1 MDAGM
6 FTWLE
11 TLSPWWWVALGVA
24 LGALE
29 MVVFSFTLIWPG
41 IAAIVMAILAWI
53 APGITGEIQVAIFA
67 ILSIVL
73 MFVGRSLV
81 KKFGDGEPLTNLN
94 NRSAQIIGR
103 QAKVVGFDLGAGHV
117 EIDGLRWVAN
127 WPEGQSAEVG
137 QVVKIIAADGMSV
150 QVENL

>member
-11 TLSPWWWVALGVA
+11 TLSPWWWVALGVG

-41 IAAIVMAILAWI
+41 IAAIFMALLVWI
-53 APGITGEIQVAIFA
+53 VPGISGEVQVAIFA

-73 MFVGRSLV
+73 MFAGRSLV
-81 KKFGDGEPLTNLN
+81 KKFGDGQPKTNLN
-94 NRSAQIIGR
+94 NRTEQMIGR
-103 QAKVVGFDLGAGHV
+103 QAKVVGYDLGEGHV
-117 EIDGLRWVAN
+117 EIDGLRWVAK
-127 WPEGQSAEVG
+127 WPDGQSAEIG
-137 QVVKIIAADGMSV
+137 QVVKIVAAEGMSV
-150 QVENL
+150 QVENI